1 VSGWSASCKNA
12 NPFSC
17 RNALTNPVGS
27 GGGGKE
33 TKYAWTDITHLLS
46 RAGVSWRYYVFK
58 GGAPDCAEEE
68 AITCTPGDQKAT
80 TPSIWNPL
88 PNFTTVR
95 QDHQVKNVQSIGNF
109 FKAANTGTL
118 PSVSWVIPNNL
129 VSEHAPAR
137 VSTGQAYV
145 TSVINAV
152 MRGSNWDSS
161 AILLAWDDWGGFYDH
176 VRPPIVDRN
185 GYGLRVPGLVIS
197 PYAKQGYIDRQVLSF
212 DAYLKF
218 IEDIFLG
225 GQRLDPATDGRPDPR
240 PTVREN
246 VAKLGDLR
254 EDFDFSQP
262 PRPPMILDPNPPKPP
277 RQTR

>member
-1 VSGWSASCKNA
+1 V
-12 NPFSC
+12 
-17 RNALTNPVGS
+17 T
-27 GGGGKE
+27 E
-33 TKYAWTDITHLLS
+33 LLK

-58 GGAPDCAEEE
+58 GGAPDCANEE
-68 AITCTPGDQKAT
+68 AITCDPTDQKAK

-95 QDHQVKNVQSIGNF
+95 QNRQRRNVQSIGKF
-109 FKAANTGTL
+109 FEAANTGTL
-118 PSVSWVIPNNL
+118 PSVSWVVPNNRT
-129 VSEHAPAR
+129 SEHPPSR
-137 VSTGQAYV
+137 LSVGQAYV

-152 MRGSNWDSS
+152 MRSSKWQDS
-161 AILLAWDDWGGFYDH
+161 AILLAWDDWGGMYDH

-185 GYGLRVPGLVIS
+185 GYGIRVPAMVIS
-197 PYAKQGYIDRQVLSF
+197 PYAKQGFIDHQTLSL

-240 PTVREN
+240 PTVRED

-254 EDFDFSQP
+254 ADFDFSQP
-262 PRPPMILDPNPPKPP
+262 PRPPLILNPNPPKRKPA
-277 RQTR
+277 R